1 MYKILF
7 LTFFIFINSCT
18 INQNV
23 YEIKGFVEINH
34 ENQISV
40 RNIKKNKLIK
50 ITNVSNL
57 MSVKIRTN
65 SENNIIENRIGNLN
79 IDIIDKLK
87 LSKEF
92 PLVIIEEAVIN
103 RNFIAKKAKI
113 YDEEKNV
120 ASQVFKEK
128 ITLEKLNSKQSN
140 KYIYLEYGPFFNI
153 KYANLLKKNLKKKNI
168 SEKIIFEPKKH
179 DNRVLIGPIYSL
191 KEFDNFAIKL
201 NKLDGYNI
209 ILK

>member
-65 SENNIIENRIGNLN
+65 SENNLIENRIGNLN

-103 RNFIAKKAKI
+103 RNFIAKKKK
-113 YDEEKNV
+113 YFRKNY
-120 ASQVFKEK
+120 F
-128 ITLEKLNSKQSN
+128 
-140 KYIYLEYGPFFNI
+140 
-153 KYANLLKKNLKKKNI
+153 
-168 SEKIIFEPKKH
+168 
-179 DNRVLIGPIYSL
+179 
-191 KEFDNFAIKL
+191 
-201 NKLDGYNI
+201 
-209 ILK
+209 